1 MEAIHEILRLW
12 VKAVALL
19 RYQQG
24 PLVRD
29 EQPRSF
35 LIVSGTA
42 PFVQRAKR
50 VRSGSVWRI
59 LPWLR
64 LGQSVYRSMT
74 HTNRLLSYPGP

>member
-24 PLVRD
+24 PLARD

-42 PFVQRAKR
+42 PTSESKE
-50 VRSGSVWRI
+50 SDHGWRI
-59 LPWLR
+59 LPR
-64 LGQSVYRSMT
+64 
-74 HTNRLLSYPGP
+74 

>member
-1 MEAIHEILRLW
+1 MEAIHEISRLW

-24 PLVRD
+24 ALARD

-42 PFVQRAKR
+42 RLREQREFDQVR
-50 VRSGSVWRI
+50 VENSALVEAWPEC
-59 LPWLR
+59 LP
-64 LGQSVYRSMT
+64 Q
-74 HTNRLLSYPGP
+74 